1 MKSTSY
7 ETVISGEELN
17 NVSWR
22 KIDPKP
28 TKLGENYKVDLKVIC
43 QVPNDVPLIEG
54 NKEME

>member
-1 MKSTSY
+1 MTC
-7 ETVISGEELN
+7 
-17 NVSWR
+17 

-28 TKLGENYKVDLKVIC
+28 TKLGENYKVDLKVFC

>member
-1 MKSTSY
+1 MTC
-7 ETVISGEELN
+7 
-17 NVSWR
+17 
-22 KIDPKP
+22 KIYPKP